1 MSQDEFTGSKL
12 HRLAKLLM
20 DTGEVATISE
30 AEEKLKGYCL
40 GIYIQRDVIDSPAY
54 QAALL
59 TAVNAGRRCFLGGVF
74 IVGDLDVPLK
84 ISWRHF
90 QTVAEAVQDLQGKAV
105 DKLDDSIPLISFSDK
120 SPEGWEGEFGIKPA
134 IHGWSGGILPIQD
147 QFVFLEEELFT
158 PAGVLAGAIAVSE
171 AFQFVRGGNTTIGH
185 RSVGT
190 SLWKPARDADW
201 LNTDPGPDLVCLPQK
216 LWLIGLGNLGQAY
229 LWILGFLPYKADNK
243 MKGDV
248 NIVLQDTD
256 CLEDANDS
264 TSLLTDL
271 SIVGLKKTR
280 AMSDWCEEYGFKT
293 SLIERKFSDDFR
305 VNDKEPHLAL
315 CGVDNTEARARLE
328 KTGFKRVIEAGLGK
342 GLEEFLCFRMHTF
355 PSSKSADTYWGRRSG
370 RDDSETL
377 TQQPAYQDLHER
389 GIVDQCGLA
398 ELAGRSVGA
407 PFVGAIASAFVIAE
421 VLRMINGGDPIEVI
435 DGDLRSTLMI
445 NKVLPPQTKSR
456 TFNPGIVKVY

>member
-20 DTGEVATISE
+20 DTGEVATITE
-30 AEEKLKGYCL
+30 AEEKLKRYCL

-134 IHGWSGGILPIQD
+134 INGWSGGILPIQD
-147 QFVFLEEELFT
+147 QFDFSGEELFT

-171 AFQFVRGGNTTIGH
+171 AFQFVRGDNTTIGH

-190 SLWKPARDADW
+190 SLWKPMRDTDW
-201 LNTDPGPDLVCLPQK
+201 LKADPGPNLSVLPQK

-229 LWILGFLPYKADNK
+229 LWTLGFLPYKTNNQ
-243 MKGDV
+243 MKDDV
-248 NIVLQDTD
+248 IIVLQDTD
-256 CLEDANDS
+256 YLEEANDS

-271 SIVGLKKTR
+271 SMIGLKKTR
-280 AMSDWCEEYGFKT
+280 AMSKWCEDYGFQT
-293 SLIERKFSDDFR
+293 SLIERKFSDDFK
-305 VNDKEPHLAL
+305 VNDEEPHLAL
-315 CGVDNTEARARLE
+315 CGVDNAEARSNLE
-328 KTGFKRVIEAGLGK
+328 KVGFKRVYEAGLGK
-342 GLEEFLCFRMHTF
+342 GVEEYLCFRIHTF
-355 PSSKSADTYWGRRSG
+355 PSSKLAESYWSKKSPEG
-370 RDDSETL
+370 DIETL
-377 TQQPAYQDLHER
+377 ILQPAYQDLHIS
-389 GIVDQCGLA
+389 GIVDQCGLT

-407 PFVGAIASAFVIAE
+407 PFVGAIASAFLIAE
-421 VLRMINGGDPIEVI
+421 VLRSINGGDAIEVI
-435 DGDLRSTLMI
+435 DGDLRSMVIL
-445 NKVLPPQTKSR
+445 NKIISYQLNPKL
-456 TFNPGIVKVY
+456 FNPGMIKI